1 MEVVLLIICL
11 VFSFGI
17 LHFCMSLMLQF
28 RTNSHL
34 FQCPYLENLLDRRHL
49 CMHCHLSHPITCFIL
64 LFFCSFSILKIVQ
77 AFSVI
82 FLSKVPFLLIYM
94 SLISFH
100 LISTINSSF
109 TSLWLTFIFE
119 DPIISVYN
127 EFTFRVFV
135 SNFIRSFVKIHS
147 KFITTLSVI
156 IYLPLMR
163 INLMLCVSYFL
174 ICLDKIKDFSFITL
188 IDANLLQIHNQ
199 LLFMM
204 HSFYLVFLKS

>member
-1 MEVVLLIICL
+1 
-11 VFSFGI
+11 
-17 LHFCMSLMLQF
+17 MSLMFQSQCQ
-28 RTNSHL
+28 TNSYL
-34 FQCPYLENLLDRRHL
+34 FQCPYLENPLDQRHL

-64 LFFCSFSILKIVQ
+64 LFFCSSFILKIVQ
-77 AFSVI
+77 AFFVT
-82 FLSKVPFLLIYM
+82 FQSKVPFLLIYM

-100 LISTINSSF
+100 LILTINSSF

-127 EFTFRVFV
+127 EFTSRVFV
-135 SNFIRSFVKIHS
+135 SNFIQSFVKIHS

-156 IYLPLMR
+156 IYLTLMR
-163 INLMLCVSYFL
+163 INLMSCVSCFQ
-174 ICLDKIKDFSFITL
+174 ICLGKITGFSFITL

-204 HSFYLVFLKS
+204 HSFYLIFLKS